1 MKNYKID
8 EVGGRLCHLKVK
20 KNAGKTFVPP
30 HSHDFA
36 EIIYIYGGSGT
47 HEIGGASFDVKE
59 GDLLFVNPGESHA
72 YSTEKTMDFYEIL
85 IKGEFFGED
94 NALSDNIFA
103 LLMLTAFSDFDSE
116 IEKASPK
123 VSFKKEEGMTE
134 LFKKLE
140 EENKNEEPGYET
152 AVRSYLSLIL
162 VKLFR
167 KLSKDDIETSLKI
180 NSEFSEYIKKHSGEK
195 ITLSSVA
202 HEFLYNPSYFSRLF
216 KSYCGMNFTEYVQRQ
231 RVEKASEL
239 LSEGKLSV
247 EEVAKESGFTNITV
261 FYKKFKQIKGCLPS
275 EFKKKVKK

>member
-8 EVGGRLCHLKVK
+8 EVGGKLCHLKVK

-36 EIIYIYGGSGT
+36 EIIYIYGGSGI
-47 HEIGGASFDVKE
+47 HEIGGISYEAKE

-72 YSTEKTMDFYEIL
+72 YSTEGIMNFYEIL

-103 LLMLTAFSDFDSE
+103 LLMLTAFSDFDND
-116 IEKASPK
+116 IKKASPK
-123 VSFKKEEGMTE
+123 VSFKKNEGIAE
-134 LFKKLE
+134 LFQSLE
-140 EENKNEEPGYET
+140 KEIEKEEAGYET

-167 KLSKDDIETSLKI
+167 KLSRADAETSLKI
-180 NSEFSEYIKKHSGEK
+180 NSEFSEYIKNHSGEK

-216 KSYCGMNFTEYVQRQ
+216 KSYCGMNFTEYVQRE
-231 RVEKASEL
+231 RVEKAAEL

-247 EEVAKESGFTNITV
+247 EEVAKESGFTNMTV
-261 FYKKFKQIKGCLPS
+261 FYKKFRQFKGILPS
-275 EFKKKVKK
+275 EYRKK